1 MQVIKK
7 DERKEDFDREKIK
20 SGISRAAQ
28 RTDVQEDRVNEVAEK
43 VAAKVEEELKDKE
56 EARSSE
62 ISDIVLRELDAE
74 EKGIADEFRSYE
86 KQQATEETEPAET
99 EKESEAAEPAETE
112 QKSESEV

>member
-28 RTDVQEDRVNEVAEK
+28 RTDLEEDRVNEVAEK
-43 VAAKVEEELKDKE
+43 VTAKVEEELKDKE
-56 EARSSE
+56 EVRSSE

-86 KQQATEETEPAET
+86 KQPATEAAEPAET
-99 EKESEAAEPAETE
+99 EAAPAESETE